1 MKRDISPD
9 VTQAAL
15 DAIDTLAE
23 LNSYHEL
30 GLWSQIHLKR
40 AIPHHG
46 LECGSG
52 SVTATGLRVS
62 LVRHFDIPQSYFAAL
77 AADRDVRAPFI
88 ENWLLER
95 QPQWVDASATDIAG
109 ELWAQVLRRIEL
121 DSLAFHAVMSSDRA
135 MTFFGF
141 YRLPRPLSAADRYL
155 LHLITPHI
163 HVAAMRFSKRQSCS
177 DRMDM
182 FDIAQR
188 EREILGWLH
197 LGKTNWEIGQ
207 LLRISDKTV
216 KNHIQN
222 IFSKFDVHNRV
233 QLVTKAI
240 ELELIERRCGDRG
253 PFGL

>member
-1 MKRDISPD
+1 MKRDISAV
-9 VTQAAL
+9 VTHAVL

-23 LNSYHEL
+23 LDSYHDL
-30 GLWSQIHLKR
+30 TMWSQIHLKR

-46 LECGSG
+46 LECGTG
-52 SVTATGLRVS
+52 SITATGLRIS
-62 LVRHFDIPQSYFAAL
+62 QVRHFDIPGSYFAAL
-77 AADRDVRAPFI
+77 AEDGDVRAPFVA
-88 ENWLLER
+88 NWLLER
-95 QPQWVDASATDIAG
+95 RPQWVEAAPTEVVG
-109 ELWAQVLRRIEL
+109 EPWAQVLRRLEL

-141 YRLPRPLSAADRYL
+141 YRLPRPLSEANRYL
-155 LHLITPHI
+155 LHLITPHL
-163 HVAAMRFSKRQSCS
+163 HVAAMRFSKRQSR
-177 DRMDM
+177 DNRIDM
-182 FDIAQR
+182 FDMTQR

-207 LLRISDKTV
+207 LLSISDKTV

-222 IFSKFDVHNRV
+222 IFFKFDVHNRV

-240 ELELIERRCGDRG
+240 ELKVIERRRSDCG

>member
-9 VTQAAL
+9 VTHVVL

-40 AIPHHG
+40 AIPHLG

-52 SVTATGLRVS
+52 SITATGLRVS

-77 AADRDVRAPFI
+77 AADGDVRAPFI
-88 ENWLLER
+88 ENWLSER
-95 QPQWVDASATDIAG
+95 KPQWVDASATDVAG

-121 DSLAFHAVMSSDRA
+121 DSLAFHAVISSDLA
-135 MTFFGF
+135 MTFFGL
-141 YRLPRPLSAADRYL
+141 YRPPRPLSATHRYL
-155 LHLITPHI
+155 LHLITPHL
-163 HVAAMRFSKRQSCS
+163 HVAALRFSKRQSRT
-177 DRMDM
+177 DHFNM
-182 FDIAQR
+182 FDITQR
-188 EREILGWLH
+188 EGEILRWLY

-222 IFSKFDVHNRV
+222 IFSKLDVHNRV

-240 ELELIERRCGDRG
+240 ELKLIERRRGDRG